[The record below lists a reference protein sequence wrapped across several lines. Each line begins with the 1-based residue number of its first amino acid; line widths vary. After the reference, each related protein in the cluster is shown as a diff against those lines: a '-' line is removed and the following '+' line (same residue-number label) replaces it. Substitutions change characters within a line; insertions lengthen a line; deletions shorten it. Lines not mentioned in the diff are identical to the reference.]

1 MKTDSIAFSGA
12 LTAAR
17 SSRRALVADDC
28 PVVRKAHSKMLE
40 RLGFD
45 IVSVKDGSQALGA
58 LAQIS
63 FDVVLMDCEMPI
75 MDGLTAT
82 RTLRAMEQ
90 SSAKWTTII
99 GVTSCGKRDECVEAG
114 MNAFLPKPL
123 HIDSLAITLRGL
135 LPQIH
140 LHGFCSDEQLIAAS

>member
-12 LTAAR
+12 STTAR
-17 SSRRALVADDC
+17 SYRRALVADDC

-45 IVSVKDGSQALGA
+45 VLSVKDGSQALGA

-75 MDGLTAT
+75 MDEKWSSPAEKRPPLLVS
-82 RTLRAMEQ
+82 RRA
-90 SSAKWTTII
+90 AY
-99 GVTSCGKRDECVEAG
+99 A
-114 MNAFLPKPL
+114 MNA
-123 HIDSLAITLRGL
+123 
-135 LPQIH
+135 
-140 LHGFCSDEQLIAAS
+140 